1 MIQTGPDEAK
11 VLGVSVL
18 GSKFVKDEDRQST
31 PGNSQ
36 EVIAP
41 LLAGMDVKSSSRGE
55 RKMGS
60 YQWRDS
66 SVCDCFCMKWNG
78 DY

>member
-18 GSKFVKDEDRQST
+18 GSKFVKDEDRQSR

-41 LLAGMDVKSSSRGE
+41 LLAGMDVKSSSGGE
-55 RKMGS
+55 REMGS

-66 SVCDCFCMKWNG
+66 NVCDCFLMKRNG
-78 DY
+78 D